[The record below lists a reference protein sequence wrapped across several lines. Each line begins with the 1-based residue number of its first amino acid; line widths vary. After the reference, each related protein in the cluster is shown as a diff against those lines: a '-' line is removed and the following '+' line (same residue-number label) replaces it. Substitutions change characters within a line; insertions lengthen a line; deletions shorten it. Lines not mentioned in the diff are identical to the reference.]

1 MKNTYCDNLG
11 DKTRALQHRISA
23 LLPAGASAIVHPLT
37 SPTTGATYVVL
48 EIGSYDRR
56 PWYAGKAYIPTD
68 GKDEEIAN
76 AIEAATLTLVGQT
89 NYPMSAHIEVNM

>member
-1 MKNTYCDNLG
+1 MKNTYRDNLG
-11 DKTRALQHRISA
+11 DETRALQHRVSA
-23 LLPAGASAIVHPLT
+23 LLPAGASAIVHPLA

-56 PWYAGKAYIPTD
+56 PWYTGTAYIPTE

-76 AIEAATLTLVGQT
+76 AIEAATLTLVGPVH
-89 NYPMSAHIEVNM
+89 YPTSAHIEVVK

>member
-1 MKNTYCDNLG
+1 MGEMKNTYG
-11 DKTRALQHRISA
+11 DKTRALQHRVSA
-23 LLPAGASAIVHPLT
+23 LLPTGASAIVHPLT

-56 PWYAGKAYIPTD
+56 PWYTGTAYIPTE

-76 AIEAATLTLVGQT
+76 AIESATLTLVGPVH
-89 NYPMSAHIEVNM
+89 YPASARIEVNM